1 MAKTNNTMVLS
12 ELTANIVSSHVTNN
26 NGTPDSL
33 PEFIKKVHA
42 SLAAATAGEQKF
54 DESPRHPAAPI
65 KSLVSNDYLI
75 CLEDGKKLKMLRR
88 HLKRA
93 YGITP
98 EQYRARWGLPS
109 DYPMVA
115 FGYAAIRS
123 ELAKKM
129 GLGTNPSRRR

>member
-1 MAKTNNTMVLS
+1 
-12 ELTANIVSSHVTNN
+12 
-26 NGTPDSL
+26 
-33 PEFIKKVHA
+33 
-42 SLAAATAGEQKF
+42 
-54 DESPRHPAAPI
+54 
-65 KSLVSNDYLI
+65 
-75 CLEDGKKLKMLRR
+75 MLRR

-93 YGITP
+93 YGMTP